1 MKIDDLKILIEAAKK
16 QSPFSNTSL
25 LDPNAEA
32 AINLQR
38 RMAEIRGVIERLEKT
53 LKGNQTELKQL
64 EKQLN
69 KLGPQSAE
77 LDVQSIASKIQN
89 DCGKFLMAFKTSGK
103 LMYRGI
109 RGEAPVAFRSTSP
122 VNREPVDSDPEEVA
136 KFNRIL
142 AALKIEANRSN
153 SIFVT
158 SEEFHASDYGTL
170 YVIIP
175 KNSAK
180 FAWSAEEKDLIIDS
194 DVLAEFTQLPFPKT
208 LLTKEIKK
216 IQNAID
222 KLENSPK
229 NVNAQIERYYNYSE
243 VLELLIEGDTW
254 INSHS
259 EKIIKKYFPDS
270 PLIPYLDQLTGR
282 SPKYD
287 LKRFQ
292 DKYKMK
298 NDSLISALKMGHEI
312 LIHGEYYAI
321 RHGIWSKF
329 EPILIGKSSK
339 RDI

>member
-16 QSPFSNTSL
+16 KSPFSNTSL
-25 LDPNAEA
+25 LAPGAQA
-32 AINLQR
+32 AIELQAK
-38 RMAEIRGVIERLEKT
+38 MAEIRRVIERLENS
-53 LKGNQTELKQL
+53 LKGNQLELKKL

-69 KLGPQSAE
+69 KLGPKSAE
-77 LDVQSIASKIQN
+77 IDVQSIASKIQN
-89 DCGKFLMAFKTSGK
+89 DCGKFLMAFRTSGL

-109 RGEAPVAFRSTSP
+109 RGANPLVFQATSP
-122 VNREPVDSDPEEVA
+122 TNRVPMDSDPDEVA
-136 KFNRIL
+136 KFNSIL

-194 DVLAEFTQLPFPKT
+194 DVLAEFIQLPFPKT

-216 IQNAID
+216 IQNAINT
-222 KLENSPK
+222 LENSPK
-229 NVNAQIERYYNYSE
+229 NVNAQLERHYEYSE
-243 VLELLIEGDTW
+243 VLELLVEGDTW

-321 RHGIWSKF
+321 RHNIWSKF

>member
-16 QSPFSNTSL
+16 KSPFSNTSL
-25 LDPNAEA
+25 LAPGSET

-38 RMAEIRGVIERLEKT
+38 RMSEIRGVIERLENT
-53 LKGNQTELKQL
+53 LKSNQSELKKL

-69 KLGPQSAE
+69 KLGPQSADS
-77 LDVQSIASKIQN
+77 DVQSIASKIQN
-89 DCGKFLMAFKTSGK
+89 DCGKFLMAFRTSGE

-109 RGEAPVAFRSTSP
+109 RGEALSVFQATSP
-122 VNREPVDSDPEEVA
+122 TNRVPVDSDPDEVA
-136 KFNRIL
+136 KFNSIL
-142 AALKIEANRSN
+142 SALKIEANRSN

-158 SEEFHASDYGTL
+158 SEEFHARDYGTL

-180 FAWSAEEKDLIIDS
+180 FSWSAEEKDLIIDS
-194 DVLAEFTQLPFPKT
+194 DVLAKFVQLPFPKT

-222 KLENSPK
+222 KLENLPK
-229 NVNAQIERYYNYSE
+229 NVNDQIGRHYVYAE

-254 INSHS
+254 INSYS
-259 EKIIKKYFPDS
+259 AKIIKKYFPDS

-287 LKRFQ
+287 LKSFQ

-321 RHGIWSKF
+321 HYNIWSKF